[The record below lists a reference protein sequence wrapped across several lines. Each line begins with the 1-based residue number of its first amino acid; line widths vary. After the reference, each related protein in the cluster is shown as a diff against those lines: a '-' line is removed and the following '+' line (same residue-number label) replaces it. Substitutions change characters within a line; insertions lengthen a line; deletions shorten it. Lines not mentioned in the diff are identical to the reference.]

1 MRFLRAFVLLR
12 AFVGVAGLVG
22 LGCLTVA
29 LAGSGTIDIGN
40 ASLTVPRTDPAGRWG
55 LGLFGAVLIA
65 FAAVVW
71 VRANHDEPPARPRPA
86 RRPARGTIVDSSV
99 TVHYHRP
106 DSRYDDWRL
115 HVHGEGLAPDAP
127 MDWPGRGWDGVDEF
141 GAYWLVEIADPAT
154 AVTATIHRGKKKD
167 PYGPLTFQP
176 LSQPE
181 VFVAAGRPRAY
192 ATAAAALREPVEKR
206 TAIVHYRRPDGDYD
220 GWTLWAWDGPLE
232 PMSHWEASQL
242 PEPGR
247 DDFGIVFTV
256 ELAAGAP
263 GMKFILHNGDV
274 KDHPPNGLELRVA
287 DDGLEVWVEADARG
301 RLRAA

>member
-12 AFVGVAGLVG
+12 AFVGVAALVG

-29 LAGSGTIDIGN
+29 LAGNGTIDIGN
-40 ASLTVPRTDPAGRWG
+40 ASFTVPRLDSAGRWG
-55 LGLFGAVLIA
+55 LGVLGMVLVV

-71 VRANHDEPPARPRPA
+71 IRSVHDEPPGPRPA
-86 RRPARGTIVDSSV
+86 RRPTRGTIVDSNA

-106 DSRYDDWRL
+106 DGRYDDWRL

-127 MDWPGRGWDGVDEF
+127 TDWPGRGWDGVDEF

-154 AVTATIHRGKKKD
+154 TVTATIHRGKKKD

-176 LSQPE
+176 NAQSE
-181 VFVAAGRPRAY
+181 VFVAAGRPKAY
-192 ATAAAALREPVEKR
+192 ASAAAALREPVEKR
-206 TAIVHYRRPDGDYD
+206 TATVHYRRPDGDYD

-232 PMSHWEASQL
+232 PMPHWEESQL

-247 DDFGIVFTV
+247 DDFGIVFKV

-287 DDGLEVWVEADARG
+287 ADGLEVWVDADARG
-301 RLRAA
+301 SLRAA